1 MNMEERCGIFSERS
15 FFFVLVRMLMDNVFV
30 LFENFVFVRLD
41 IFRFRIIER
50 VFIVFSSNSNSERV
64 YLFFNLVSI
73 YQFGLESFIFSL
85 NGKEIQMDSF
95 FDSLNEFFM

>member
-1 MNMEERCGIFSERS
+1 MMNMEERCGIFSERS

-64 YLFFNLVSI
+64 YLFSNLVSI
-73 YQFGLESFIFSL
+73 Y
-85 NGKEIQMDSF
+85 
-95 FDSLNEFFM
+95 

>member
-1 MNMEERCGIFSERS
+1 MMNMEEWCGIFSERS
-15 FFFVLVRMLMDNVFV
+15 FFFVLVKMLMDNVFV

-73 YQFGLESFIFSL
+73 Y
-85 NGKEIQMDSF
+85 
-95 FDSLNEFFM
+95 

>member
-1 MNMEERCGIFSERS
+1 MMNMEEWCGIFSERS

-73 YQFGLESFIFSL
+73 Y
-85 NGKEIQMDSF
+85 
-95 FDSLNEFFM
+95 

>member
-1 MNMEERCGIFSERS
+1 MMNMEERCGIFSERS

-73 YQFGLESFIFSL
+73 Y
-85 NGKEIQMDSF
+85 
-95 FDSLNEFFM
+95 

>member
-1 MNMEERCGIFSERS
+1 
-15 FFFVLVRMLMDNVFV
+15 MLMDNVFV

-41 IFRFRIIER
+41 IFCFRIIER

-64 YLFFNLVSI
+64 YLFSNLVSI